1 MYKGDYSHSIDEKGR
16 IIIPQKFRE
25 ELGEGF
31 VITKGMDECLWI
43 LDAKAWN
50 KLEYGLRSMSVLDKK
65 TRRFQMH
72 FSASA
77 VDGETDK
84 QGRILLPAS
93 LRKYASLSKDVVFCG
108 MINRIEIWDK
118 EKYEEQGDAPEDLE
132 SLAEEMNEGID
143 ISF

>member
-1 MYKGDYSHSIDEKGR
+1 
-16 IIIPQKFRE
+16 
-25 ELGEGF
+25 
-31 VITKGMDECLWI
+31 
-43 LDAKAWN
+43 
-50 KLEYGLRSMSVLDKK
+50 
-65 TRRFQMH
+65 MH

-93 LRKYASLSKDVVFCG
+93 LRKYASLSRDVVFCG